1 MAPNKIAPVDTDA
14 SYASVELRDNPRLRA
29 RPAREA
35 STASNS
41 NRVLAESIPR
51 PGQYPKLGE
60 LLILTTAK
68 FASNSDLC
76 FASSIR
82 CATINPA

>member
-60 LLILTTAK
+60 LLILTTK
-68 FASNSDLC
+68 FVETC
-76 FASSIR
+76 FVSCSI
-82 CATINPA
+82 CATMNPA